1 MKKTKRTGF
10 TWDQEHK
17 SRIPDIEREIMGWG
31 ERENTITNAEL
42 FTLCVAVGFATGT
55 ERPVPP
61 RRTDSARL
69 DAVGLEALA
78 MLKVVAMAHSDNTED
93 LMDED
98 LLYDRIESYA
108 AGGLMLLG
116 DAVAKNKNFKD
127 WLRSQLVDFVKEFN
141 SRQK

>member
-10 TWDQEHK
+10 TWDQEYK
-17 SRIPDIEREIMGWG
+17 SHIPDIEREISGWG
-31 ERENTITNAEL
+31 ERENTITNADL
-42 FTLCVAVGFATGT
+42 FMLCVAVGFATGT

-69 DAVGLEALA
+69 DAVGLESLA
-78 MLKVVAMAHSDNTED
+78 MLKVVAMAKSDNTED

-98 LLYDRIESYA
+98 LLFDRIESYA
-108 AGGLMLLG
+108 AGGLMLLA

-127 WLRSQLVDFVKEFN
+127 WLRGKLLDFIRESN
-141 SRQK
+141 SR